1 MFMVM
6 VLLKAT
12 GVLHNGYRFS
22 NKSKECTDGE
32 SQLIKILKTLQT
44 VPSKVLADEARRLE
58 AEAKQETPYRTGK
71 LENSVRV
78 KVSRDVRRPG
88 LNISASARNLKTGK
102 NYAGEQHENTH
113 YRHPI
118 KGKAFYLRDPFR
130 RATAR
135 IKTRLAKELI
145 PPGGKA

>member
-1 MFMVM
+1 M
-6 VLLKAT
+6 AT
-12 GVLHNGYRFS
+12 GS
-22 NKSKECTDGE
+22 ATSQKSVQMAKANL
-32 SQLIKILKTLQT
+32 SKYLKTLQT